1 MTKEEKE
8 RLTVEYLKR
17 RGITKEYIESL
28 DDIGLKHLARDIEYD
43 LCRQDVSYYVRQH
56 CVYEDKDA
64 DELIQ
69 PFDMWPTQEDALKSI
84 HENRRNIILKAR
96 QLGITW
102 LVISYASWVLLLR
115 SGRTVIGLSRTEEEA
130 KELVRR
136 LAVEFGNM
144 PSLIRDKKN
153 TKGWKGLT
161 FEATAMTLTVYH
173 EDGLQSVFKAFPSSP
188 DSVRSFT
195 ADLLIFDEWAFQQWA
210 EQIWIS
216 AVPAINRP
224 NGGKFIGLSTNIRGS
239 LFEQKFT
246 EKDNGFNKIFIP
258 WNADPNRDEEWYENT
273 RLQMGGDIT
282 QEYPATIEEALSVAG
297 GAYFPEITRQS
308 LLTNKPLE
316 GNLRRYVSF
325 DYGYDMFACYWYQI
339 DDSYHAQIYREYY
352 ESNLNAMQAA
362 DIVRDLS
369 SGENITL
376 FLAPPDLWNRQ
387 SATGKSTA
395 DVFNEHG
402 VPIVKVDNNLFNGC
416 MRMKEWLYAKE
427 GEKSRLTILDN
438 CAPNLFD
445 SLTKIQVDD
454 KKPNVYAKKP
464 HNLTHGPDAVRYWC
478 VYWTLPADVIS
489 NKLTRKWTDDM
500 WEDYKRAN
508 DSDKQLLIERWG
520 EPK

>member
-1 MTKEEKE
+1 MSNVELM
-8 RLTVEYLKR
+8 RLR
-17 RGITKEYIESL
+17 
-28 DDIGLKHLARDIEYD
+28 RDIEYEH
-43 LCRQDVSYYVRQH
+43 CRNDVAYYVRNH

-64 DELIQ
+64 EELIQ
-69 PFDMWPTQEDALKSI
+69 PFNMWPAQEETLLSI

-144 PSLIRDKKN
+144 PSLIREKKN
-153 TKGWKGLT
+153 TKGWRGIT

-173 EDGLQSVFKAFPSSP
+173 EDGLVSVFKAFPSSP

-210 EQIWIS
+210 DQIWIS

-224 NGGKFIGLSTNIRGS
+224 EGGKFIGLSTNIRGS
-239 LFEQKFT
+239 LFESKFV

-258 WNADPNRDEEWYENT
+258 WNADPKRDEAWYEST
-273 RLQMGGDIT
+273 RLDMGGDIT

-297 GAYFPEITRQS
+297 GAYFPEITRKS
-308 LLTNKPLE
+308 FITKEPLK
-316 GNLRRYVSF
+316 GVVRSYVAF
-325 DYGYDMFACYWYQI
+325 DYGFDMFACYWI
-339 DDSYHAQIYREYY
+339 NVDADYHAQIYREYY

-369 SGENITL
+369 SGEHIEL

-387 SATGKSTA
+387 ASTGKSTS
-395 DVFNEHG
+395 DVFDEHG
-402 VPIVKVDNNLFNGC
+402 ITLVKVNNDLFNGC
-416 MRMKEWLYAKE
+416 MRMKEWVYHKDE
-427 GEKSRLTILDN
+427 ECSRLTILND

-445 SLTKIQVDD
+445 SITKIQKDD
-454 KKPNVYAKKP
+454 KKTNIYAKMP
-464 HNLTHGPDAVRYWC
+464 HNLTHAVDAIRYFC
-478 VYWTLPADVIS
+478 VYWTLPAEITYEKS
-489 NKLTRKWTDDM
+489 AKKWTEDM
-500 WEDYKRAN
+500 IEDYENASEEDRRY
-508 DSDKQLLIERWG
+508 LIEKWG

>member
-1 MTKEEKE
+1 MEQWV
-8 RLTVEYLKR
+8 RDYLDG
-17 RGITKEYIESL
+17 RGYDNDKIESL
-28 DDIGLKHLARDIEYD
+28 DRNSLARLFRELEYEHCRRDI
-43 LCRQDVSYYVRQH
+43 VHYVRNY

-69 PFDMWPTQEDALKSI
+69 KFNMWPAQEEALLSI
-84 HENRRNIILKAR
+84 HENRRNIIMKAR

-144 PSLIRDKKN
+144 ASLIREKKN
-153 TKGWKGLT
+153 TKGWKGIT

-173 EDGLQSVFKAFPSSP
+173 EDGLMSVFKAFPSSP

-258 WNADPNRDEEWYENT
+258 WNADPNRDEAWYEST

-282 QEYPATIEEALSVAG
+282 QEYPATIEEALSVTG
-297 GAYFPEITRQS
+297 GAFFPEITRQS
-308 LLTNKPLE
+308 ILTKTPLT
-316 GNLRRYVSF
+316 GSLRRYVAF
-325 DYGYDMFACYWYQI
+325 DYGFDMFACYWVQV
-339 DDSYHAQIYREYY
+339 DAEYHAQIYREYY
-352 ESNLNAMQAA
+352 EPNLNAMQAA

-369 SGENITL
+369 SGEGIEMY
-376 FLAPPDLWNRQ
+376 LAPPDLWNRQ

-395 DVFNEHG
+395 DVFYEHG
-402 VPIVKVDNNLFNGC
+402 ISLVKVDNNLFNGC
-416 MRMKEWLYAKE
+416 MRIKEWVYHEEDKQ
-427 GEKSRLTILDN
+427 SRLTILDD
-438 CAPNLFD
+438 CAPNLFN
-445 SLTKIQVDD
+445 SITKIQKD
-454 KKPNVYAKKP
+454 KNKPNVYAKMP
-464 HNLTHGPDAVRYWC
+464 HDLTHSVDGLRYFC
-478 VYWTLPADVIS
+478 VYWTIPADILS
-489 NKLTRKWTDDM
+489 QKNERKWTSDM
-500 WEDYKRAN
+500 WEDYKNA
-508 DSDKQLLIERWG
+508 SDKDKQYLVERWG
-520 EPK
+520 APK

>member
-1 MTKEEKE
+1 MEQWV
-8 RLTVEYLKR
+8 RDYLDG
-17 RGITKEYIESL
+17 RGITNERIQSMDEIELMHLSRDLEYEHCRN
-28 DDIGLKHLARDIEYD
+28 DIA
-43 LCRQDVSYYVRQH
+43 YYVRTY

-64 DELIQ
+64 EELIQ
-69 PFDMWPTQEDALKSI
+69 PFNMWEAQEEALLSI
-84 HENRRNIILKAR
+84 HEHRRNIIMKAR

-102 LVISYASWVLLLR
+102 LVISYASSVLLLR

-136 LAVEFGNM
+136 LAVEYNNM
-144 PSLIRDKKN
+144 PQLIREKKN
-153 TKGWKGLT
+153 ANGWNGIT
-161 FEATAMTLTVYH
+161 FEATAMSLTVYH
-173 EDGLQSVFKAFPSSP
+173 PDGLVSVFKAFPSSP

-210 EQIWIS
+210 EQIWTS

-258 WNADPNRDEEWYENT
+258 WMADPNRDEEWYENT

-282 QEYPATIEEALSVAG
+282 QEYPATVEEALSVAG

-308 LLTNKPLE
+308 FISKKPLE
-316 GNLRRYVSF
+316 GVLKRYVAF
-325 DYGYDMFACYWYQI
+325 DYGFDMFACYWIQI
-339 DDSYHAQIYREYY
+339 DSKYHAQIYREYY
-352 ESNLNAMQAA
+352 EPNLNAMQAA

-369 SGENITL
+369 SGEGIEL

-395 DVFNEHG
+395 DVFHEHG
-402 VPIVKVDNNLFNGC
+402 VDLVKVDNNLFNGC
-416 MRMKEWLYAKE
+416 MRIKEWVYAKE
-427 GEKSRLTILDN
+427 GEQSRLTILDN

-445 SLTKIQVDD
+445 SITKIQVDD
-454 KKPNVYAKKP
+454 HKPNVYAKMP
-464 HNLTHGPDAVRYWC
+464 HNLTHAVDGIRYFC
-478 VYWTLPADVIS
+478 VYWTLPADVIRDKS
-489 NKLTRKWTDDM
+489 TKKWTEDM
-500 WEDYKRAN
+500 WEDYENANETDKR
-508 DSDKQLLIERWG
+508 LLIERWG
-520 EPK
+520 EPR

>member
-1 MTKEEKE
+1 MEKW
-8 RLTVEYLKR
+8 VKDYLDG
-17 RGITKEYIESL
+17 RGIGKEKIESL
-28 DDIGLKHLARDIEYD
+28 DKIGLMHLFRDLEYEH
-43 LCRQDVSYYVRQH
+43 CRNDIVYYVRNY

-69 PFDMWPTQEDALKSI
+69 KFNMWDAQEEALLSI
-84 HENRRNIILKAR
+84 HENRRNIIMKAR

-136 LAVEFGNM
+136 LAVEFSHM
-144 PSLIRDKKN
+144 PSLIRERKN
-153 TKGWKGLT
+153 TKGWKGIT

-173 EDGLQSVFKAFPSSP
+173 EDGLLSVFKAFPSSP

-258 WNADPNRDEEWYENT
+258 WNADPNRDEEWYEST

-282 QEYPATIEEALSVAG
+282 QEYPATVEEALSVAG
-297 GAYFPEITRQS
+297 GAYFPEVTKNS
-308 LLTNKPLE
+308 LMTNTPLS
-316 GNLRRYVSF
+316 GSLRRYVSF
-325 DYGYDMFACYWYQI
+325 DYGFDKFACYWYQI
-339 DDSYHAQIYREYY
+339 DADYHAQIYREYY

-362 DIVRDLS
+362 DILRDLS
-369 SGENITL
+369 SGENVEM

-387 SATGKSTA
+387 ATTGKSTA
-395 DVFNEHG
+395 DVFYEQG
-402 VPIVKVDNNLFNGC
+402 ITLTKVNNDLFNGC
-416 MRMKEWLYAKE
+416 MRMKEWLFPGKE
-427 GEKSRLTILDN
+427 KHSRLTVLNN
-438 CAPNLFD
+438 CAPNLVE
-445 SLTKIQVDD
+445 SVTKIQVD
-454 KKPNVYAKKP
+454 KNKPNVYAKTP
-464 HNLTHGPDAVRYWC
+464 HDLTHSVDALRYFCIW
-478 VYWTLPADVIS
+478 WTIPADILRANS
-489 NKLTRKWTDDM
+489 YKKWTEDM
-500 WEDYKRAN
+500 WEDYKNASEDIKRH
-508 DSDKQLLIERWG
+508 LIERWG
-520 EPK
+520 EPR

>member
-1 MTKEEKE
+1 MEQW
-8 RLTVEYLKR
+8 VSDYLEG
-17 RGITKEYIESL
+17 RGIGKEKIAAM
-28 DDIGLKHLARDIEYD
+28 DNIGLMHLFRDLEYEH
-43 LCRQDVSYYVRQH
+43 CRNDIVYYVRKY

-69 PFDMWPTQEDALKSI
+69 TFNMWDAQEEALLSI
-84 HENRRNIILKAR
+84 HDHRRNIIMKAR

-144 PSLIRDKKN
+144 PSLIREKKN
-153 TKGWKGLT
+153 SKGWKGIT

-173 EDGLQSVFKAFPSSP
+173 EDNLVSIFKAFPSSP

-239 LFEQKFT
+239 LFEKMFT
-246 EKDNGFNKIFIP
+246 DKDNGFNKIFIP
-258 WNADPNRDEEWYENT
+258 WNADPNRDEKWYEDT

-308 LLTNKPLE
+308 IMTNTPLE
-316 GNLRRYVSF
+316 GVTRKYVAF
-325 DYGYDMFACYWYQI
+325 DYGFDMFACYWIQI
-339 DDSYHAQIYREYY
+339 DDKYHAQIYREYY
-352 ESNLNAMQAA
+352 EPNLNAMQAA

-369 SGENITL
+369 SGEGIEL

-395 DVFNEHG
+395 DVFHEHG
-402 VPIVKVDNNLFNGC
+402 VDLVKVDNNLFNGC
-416 MRMKEWLYAKE
+416 MRIKEWVYHKKDE
-427 GEKSRLTILDN
+427 QSRLTILNN

-445 SLTKIQVDD
+445 SITKIQIDEH
-454 KKPNVYAKKP
+454 KPNIYAKMP
-464 HNLTHGPDAVRYWC
+464 HNLTHAVDGIRYFC
-478 VYWTLPADVIS
+478 VYWTLPADVINEKS
-489 NKLTRKWTDDM
+489 QRKWTDDM
-500 WEDYKRAN
+500 WEDYKNAN
-508 DSDKQLLIERWG
+508 ESDKRLLIEQWG

>member
-1 MTKEEKE
+1 MEQWVK
-8 RLTVEYLKR
+8 EYLTS
-17 RGITKEYIESL
+17 RGIGKEQISSL
-28 DDIGLKHLARDIEYD
+28 DTIGLMHLVRDIEYEH
-43 LCRQDVSYYVRQH
+43 CRQDIVYYVRNY

-69 PFDMWPTQEDALKSI
+69 KFNMWQAQEEALLSI
-84 HENRRNIILKAR
+84 HEHRRNIILKAR

-144 PSLIRDKKN
+144 PSLIREKKN
-153 TKGWKGLT
+153 AKGWKGIT

-173 EDGLQSVFKAFPSSP
+173 EDGLASVFKAFPSSP

-258 WNADPNRDEEWYENT
+258 WNADPNRDEAWYENT

-316 GNLRRYVSF
+316 GNLRRYVAF
-325 DYGYDMFACYWYQI
+325 DYGYDMFACYWFQI
-339 DDSYHAQIYREYY
+339 DDHYHAQIYREYY

-402 VPIVKVDNNLFNGC
+402 VTLVKVDNNLFNGC
-416 MRMKEWLYAKE
+416 MRIKEWVFAKE
-427 GEKSRLTILDN
+427 NENSRLTILDN

-445 SLTKIQVDD
+445 SITKIQIDD

-464 HNLTHGPDAVRYWC
+464 HNLTHAVDALRYFC
-478 VYWTLPADVIS
+478 VYWTLPADVVS
-489 NKLTRKWTDDM
+489 NKPTRKWTDDM
-500 WEDYKRAN
+500 WEDYKKAN
-508 DSDKQLLIERWG
+508 DSDKQRLIERWG

>member
-1 MTKEEKE
+1 MESWVKD
-8 RLTVEYLKR
+8 YLKG
-17 RGITKEYIESL
+17 RGITEERIESFDRIEL
-28 DDIGLKHLARDIEYD
+28 MHLLRDIEYER
-43 LCRQDVSYYVRQH
+43 CRRDIVHYVRNH

-64 DELIQ
+64 EELLQ
-69 PFDMWPTQEDALKSI
+69 PFNMWDAQEEALLSI
-84 HENRRNIILKAR
+84 HDHRRNIIMKAR

-144 PSLIRDKKN
+144 PSLIREKKN
-153 TKGWKGLT
+153 TKGWKGIT

-173 EDGLQSVFKAFPSSP
+173 EDGLVSVFKAFPSSP

-210 EQIWIS
+210 DQIWIS

-224 NGGKFIGLSTNIRGS
+224 DGGKFIGLSTNIRGS
-239 LFEQKFT
+239 LFENKFT

-258 WNADPNRDEEWYENT
+258 WNADPKRDEAWYEAT
-273 RLQMGGDIT
+273 RLDMGGDIT
-282 QEYPATIEEALSVAG
+282 QEYPSTIEEALSVAG
-297 GAYFPEITRQS
+297 GAYFPEITRAS
-308 LLTNKPLE
+308 IMTNKPLE
-316 GNLRRYVSF
+316 GITRKYVAF
-325 DYGYDMFACYWYQI
+325 DYGYDMFACYWIQI
-339 DDSYHAQIYREYY
+339 DSSYHAQIYREFY

-369 SGENITL
+369 SGEGIEL
-376 FLAPPDLWNRQ
+376 YLAPPDLWNRQ

-402 VPIVKVDNNLFNGC
+402 ISLVKVDNNLFNGC
-416 MRMKEWLYAKE
+416 MRMKEWVFHEEDKQ
-427 GEKSRLTILDN
+427 SRLTILDN

-445 SLTKIQVDD
+445 SITKIQVDD
-454 KKPNVYAKKP
+454 KKPNVYAKMP
-464 HNLTHGPDAVRYWC
+464 HNLTHAVDGLRYFC
-478 VYWTLPADVIS
+478 VYWTLPSDIVS
-489 NKLTRKWTDDM
+489 DKTQKKWTDDM
-500 WEDYKRAN
+500 WEDYKNAN
-508 DSDKQLLIERWG
+508 ESDKRLLIERWG

>member
-1 MTKEEKE
+1 MEQWV
-8 RLTVEYLKR
+8 RDYLDG
-17 RGITKEYIESL
+17 RGITNDRIQNMTEIELMHLSRDLEYEHCRN
-28 DDIGLKHLARDIEYD
+28 DIA
-43 LCRQDVSYYVRQH
+43 YYVRTY

-69 PFDMWPTQEDALKSI
+69 PFNMWDAQEEALKSI
-84 HENRRNIILKAR
+84 HEHRRNIIMKAR

-102 LVISYASWVLLLR
+102 LVISYASSVLLLR

-136 LAVEFGNM
+136 LAVEYNNM
-144 PSLIRDKKN
+144 PQLIREKKN
-153 TKGWKGLT
+153 TNGWNGIT
-161 FEATAMTLTVYH
+161 FEATAMSLTVYH
-173 EDGLQSVFKAFPSSP
+173 PDGLVSVFKAFPSSP

-210 EQIWIS
+210 EQIWTS

-258 WNADPNRDEEWYENT
+258 WMADPNRDEEWYENT

-282 QEYPATIEEALSVAG
+282 QEYPATVEEALSVAG

-308 LLTNKPLE
+308 FVSKTPLDGLLK
-316 GNLRRYVSF
+316 RYVAF
-325 DYGYDMFACYWYQI
+325 DYGFDMFACYWIQV
-339 DDSYHAQIYREYY
+339 DSKYHAQIYREYY
-352 ESNLNAMQAA
+352 EPNLNAMQAA

-369 SGENITL
+369 SGEGIEL

-395 DVFNEHG
+395 DVFHEHG
-402 VPIVKVDNNLFNGC
+402 VDLVKVDNNLFNGC
-416 MRMKEWLYAKE
+416 MRIKEWVYAKE
-427 GEKSRLTILDN
+427 GEQSRLTILNN

-445 SLTKIQVDD
+445 SITKIQVDD
-454 KKPNVYAKKP
+454 KKPNVYAKMP
-464 HNLTHGPDAVRYWC
+464 HNLTHAVDGIRYFC

-489 NKLTRKWTDDM
+489 NKSTRKWTDDM
-500 WEDYKRAN
+500 WEDYKNASESNKR
-508 DSDKQLLIERWG
+508 LLIERWG
-520 EPK
+520 EPR

>member
-1 MTKEEKE
+1 MEQWV
-8 RLTVEYLKR
+8 RDYLDG
-17 RGITKEYIESL
+17 RGIDNEKIESL
-28 DDIGLKHLARDIEYD
+28 DKIGLMHLIRDIEYEH
-43 LCRQDVSYYVRQH
+43 CRNDIAYYVRNH

-69 PFDMWPTQEDALKSI
+69 KFNMWPAQEEALLSI
-84 HENRRNIILKAR
+84 NDHRRNIIMKAR

-144 PSLIRDKKN
+144 PSLIREKRN
-153 TKGWKGLT
+153 TKGWKGIT

-173 EDGLQSVFKAFPSSP
+173 EDGLVSVFKAFPSSP

-210 EQIWIS
+210 DQIWIS

-224 NGGKFIGLSTNIRGS
+224 TGGKFIGLSTNIRGS
-239 LFEQKFT
+239 LFEKMFT
-246 EKDNGFNKIFIP
+246 DKDNGFNKIFIP
-258 WNADPNRDEEWYENT
+258 WNADPKRDEEWYEST

-308 LLTNKPLE
+308 LITNKPLE
-316 GNLRRYVSF
+316 GITRKYVAF
-325 DYGYDMFACYWYQI
+325 DYGFDMFACYWIQI
-339 DDSYHAQIYREYY
+339 DNQYHAQIYREYY

-369 SGENITL
+369 SGEGIEL

-395 DVFNEHG
+395 DVFHEHG
-402 VPIVKVDNNLFNGC
+402 VDLVKVNNDLFNGC
-416 MRMKEWLYAKE
+416 MRIKEWVYHKDDE
-427 GEKSRLTILDN
+427 QSRLTVLNN

-445 SLTKIQVDD
+445 SITKIQIDEH
-454 KKPNVYAKKP
+454 KPNVYAKMP
-464 HNLTHGPDAVRYWC
+464 HNLTHAVDALRYFC
-478 VYWTLPADVIS
+478 VYWTLPADVTS
-489 NKLTRKWTDDM
+489 DKSTKTWTDDM
-500 WEDYKRAN
+500 WEDYKNAN
-508 DSDKQLLIERWG
+508 ESDKRLLIEQWG